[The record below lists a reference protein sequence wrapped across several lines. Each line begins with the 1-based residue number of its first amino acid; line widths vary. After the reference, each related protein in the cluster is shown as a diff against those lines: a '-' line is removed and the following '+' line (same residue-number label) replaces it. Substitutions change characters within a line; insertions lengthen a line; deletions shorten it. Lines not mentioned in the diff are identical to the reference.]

1 MAHSREGER
10 ERDNEYERLAPS
22 SMRDFSSPILQG
34 EPGWGGGGGGGKGV
48 QIAGRGSKQRAGGRI
63 TRALLNSW
71 PDKTFHRLPY

>member
-48 QIAGRGSKQRAGGRI
+48 QIAGRGSKPE
-63 TRALLNSW
+63 ALS
-71 PDKTFHRLPY
+71 REQEGE

>member
-34 EPGWGGGGGGGKGV
+34 EPGWGGGRRGGEGCADSRK
-48 QIAGRGSKQRAGGRI
+48 RE
-63 TRALLNSW
+63 
-71 PDKTFHRLPY
+71 